1 MKKSKNYHLMLKK
14 LRLEKNITQ
23 CDLSK
28 KLGES
33 QSYVSKYENGEQ
45 RLDLYE
51 IENICTALD
60 IDLLHFI
67 RKLIET

>member
-23 CDLSK
+23 RDLSK